1 MGTPK
6 GKVKLNVGGRIFETT
21 ATTLEFSGQ
30 NSLFR
35 AMLDENWNLHS
46 DSAITEHFIDRDPDY
61 FAVLLNLLRTG
72 ELYIPPNIN
81 KKLVY
86 KEAEYY
92 GILDHVRS
100 AECDK
105 FDGNRPRLARSI
117 TGWSVRDGGI
127 SRAIEA
133 SSNGWCC
140 VAHGSVV
147 HVYDWMLEERPTINL
162 DYHKVNNLCWI
173 DSENIV
179 VSSEENLDSGG
190 MGLFN
195 ASTGELKYKFQ
206 VTDVLEDYT
215 AGALSVSSDNKLFSS
230 CTKSTSNKHGIGVWD
245 QVTDKQIDFLDRP
258 PYKYQHNASKLQ
270 WLHDTKCLMVAGF
283 HPRSNIILYDVRN
296 DKMVWSKPG
305 VYASSCYDIARE
317 ELFRD
322 VIAIEESCSICLADW
337 NECLGFMDLRSN
349 GTIYWRNSVKGV
361 QPFCNWGTG
370 NYSCYPKLAF
380 HEGQLF
386 SSLND
391 TITVYSGSDWVPT
404 SQFHQKHGGPI
415 WDFSIGGD
423 RLFSLHRN
431 EDVLDVWE
439 TPRMT

>member
-6 GKVKLNVGGRIFETT
+6 GWVKLNVGGRIFETT
-21 ATTLEFSGQ
+21 ATTLEFAGE

-72 ELYIPPNIN
+72 ELYIPPKID
-81 KKLVY
+81 KKVY
-86 KEAEYY
+86 KEADYY

-100 AECDK
+100 AECDQ

-117 TGWSVRDGGI
+117 TGWSVRDGEI
-127 SRAIEA
+127 SRAIQA
-133 SSNGWCC
+133 SPNGWCC

-147 HVYDWMLEERPTINL
+147 HMYDWMLEERPTINL

-179 VSSEENLDSGG
+179 VSSDENLDSGG

-195 ASTGELKYKFQ
+195 ASAGELRYKFQ
-206 VTDVLEDYT
+206 VTDVLKGYT
-215 AGALSVSSDNKLFSS
+215 ADALGVSSDNKLFSS

-245 QVTDKQIDFLDRP
+245 QVTGKQIDFLDWSS
-258 PYKYQHNASKLQ
+258 YKYQHNASRLQ
-270 WLHDTKCLMVAGF
+270 WLHDTKCLMIASF
-283 HPRSNIILYDVRN
+283 HPRNDISLYDVRN
-296 DKMVWSKPG
+296 DKVVWSWSG
-305 VYASSCYDIARE
+305 VYASSCYGIARE
-317 ELFRD
+317 KIFRD
-322 VIAIEESCSICLADW
+322 VVAIEESSSICIVDW
-337 NECLGFMDLRSN
+337 NECFGFMDLRGN
-349 GTIYWRNSVKGV
+349 GTINWRNSIKGAMLFF
-361 QPFCNWGTG
+361 PWEGRS
-370 NYSCYPKLAF
+370 YSCYPKLAF

-391 TITVYSGSDWVPT
+391 TIMVYSGSDWVPT
-404 SQFHQKHGGPI
+404 SQFQQSR
-415 WDFSIGGD
+415 WSN
-423 RLFSLHRN
+423 L
-431 EDVLDVWE
+431 
-439 TPRMT
+439 

>member
-6 GKVKLNVGGRIFETT
+6 GRVKLNVGGRIFETT
-21 ATTLEFSGQ
+21 ATTLEFAGQ

-72 ELYIPPNIN
+72 ELYIPPKID

-105 FDGNRPRLARSI
+105 FDGNRPLLARSI
-117 TGWSVRDGGI
+117 TGWSVRDGEI
-127 SRAIEA
+127 SRAIQA
-133 SSNGWCC
+133 SPNGWCC

-147 HVYDWMLEERPTINL
+147 HISD
-162 DYHKVNNLCWI
+162 
-173 DSENIV
+173 
-179 VSSEENLDSGG
+179 ENLDSGG

-195 ASTGELKYKFQ
+195 ASIGELRYKFQ
-206 VTDVLEDYT
+206 VTDVLKGYT
-215 AGALSVSSDNKLFSS
+215 ADALGVSSDNKLFSS

-245 QVTDKQIDFLDRP
+245 QVTGKQIDFLDWS
-258 PYKYQHNASKLQ
+258 PYKYQHNASRLQ
-270 WLHDTKCLMVAGF
+270 WLHDTKCLMIASF
-283 HPRSNIILYDVRN
+283 HPRNDIRLYDVRN
-296 DKMVWSKPG
+296 DKVVWSWSG
-305 VYASSCYDIARE
+305 VYASSCYGIAHE
-317 ELFRD
+317 KIFRD
-322 VIAIEESCSICLADW
+322 VVAIEESSSICIVDW
-337 NECLGFMDLRSN
+337 NECLGFMDLRGN
-349 GTIYWRNSVKGV
+349 GTINWRNSIKGV
-361 QPFCNWGTG
+361 MPFFPWEGRS
-370 NYSCYPKLAF
+370 YSCYPKLAF

-404 SQFHQKHGGPI
+404 SQFQQSHSGPTTYPVK
-415 WDFSIGGD
+415 S
-423 RLFSLHRN
+423 H
-431 EDVLDVWE
+431 
-439 TPRMT
+439 

>member
-6 GKVKLNVGGRIFETT
+6 GRVKLNVGGRIFVTT
-21 ATTLEFSGQ
+21 ATTLEFAGQ

-72 ELYIPPNIN
+72 ELYIPPKID

-117 TGWSVRDGGI
+117 TGVRYLGPSKPARMAGAVW
-127 SRAIEA
+127 RMA
-133 SSNGWCC
+133 
-140 VAHGSVV
+140 
-147 HVYDWMLEERPTINL
+147 
-162 DYHKVNNLCWI
+162 NNLCWI

-179 VSSEENLDSGG
+179 VSSDENLDSGG

-195 ASTGELKYKFQ
+195 ASTGELRYKFQ
-206 VTDVLEDYT
+206 VTDVLKGYT
-215 AGALSVSSDNKLFSS
+215 ADALGVSSDNKLFSS

-245 QVTDKQIDFLDRP
+245 QVAGKQIDFLDWS
-258 PYKYQHNASKLQ
+258 PYKYQHNASRLQ
-270 WLHDTKCLMVAGF
+270 WLHDTKCLMIASF
-283 HPRSNIILYDVRN
+283 HPRNDISLYDVRN
-296 DKMVWSKPG
+296 DKVVWSWSG
-305 VYASSCYDIARE
+305 VYARSSYDIACE
-317 ELFRD
+317 KIFRD
-322 VIAIEESCSICLADW
+322 VVEIEESSSICIVDW
-337 NECLGFMDLRSN
+337 NECLGFMDLRGN
-349 GTIYWRNSVKGV
+349 GTINWRNSIKGV
-361 QPFCNWGTG
+361 IPFFPWEGRS
-370 NYSCYPKLAF
+370 YSCYPKLAF

-404 SQFHQKHGGPI
+404 SQFQQSHGGPI

-423 RLFSLHRN
+423 HLFALHRN
-431 EDVLDVWE
+431 EDVLDVWD
-439 TPRMT
+439 TPRSPMT